1 MITEKDLS
9 LFFIFIKEFL
19 KLFSR
24 SIIEKIIIKYG
35 QKNKN
40 VRVDKYKNNL
50 KIFLFCDCLPRI
62 LFRISPLIDST

>member
-1 MITEKDLS
+1 MTIEKDLS
-9 LFFIFIKEFL
+9 LFFIFNKEFL

-24 SIIEKIIIKYG
+24 SITEKIIIKYG

-50 KIFLFCDCLPRI
+50 KIFFFCYCLPSI

>member
-1 MITEKDLS
+1 MTIEKDLS
-9 LFFIFIKEFL
+9 LFFIFNKEFL

-24 SIIEKIIIKYG
+24 SITEKIIIKYG

-50 KIFLFCDCLPRI
+50 KIFFFCDCLPSI